1 MVDEAS
7 ESTQSGLTIALE
19 LTAFG
24 VEMRLE
30 RHRREHPG
38 ATESE
43 LAEVERQ
50 FYRYRPGAEHGD
62 VSGATRIRLSSSP

>member
-1 MVDEAS
+1 MVAGAS
-7 ESTQSGLTIALE
+7 GATPSGLAIAFE

-24 VEMRLE
+24 LEVRLE

-38 ATESE
+38 ATEAD

-50 FYRYRPGAEHGD
+50 FYRHRPGAEHGD
-62 VSGATRIRLSSSP
+62 VSGQTKIRSSTSP